1 MPDMYKYTTREGLLA
16 RDSCDLD
23 RVAHYTSA
31 YSRPDS
37 LEMTK
42 SVTFAQ
48 FHKETTQTSSRQLV
62 SV

>member
-37 LEMTK
+37 LENDK
-42 SVTFAQ
+42 KCYFCAIPQ
-48 FHKETTQTSSRQLV
+48 GNNPNF
-62 SV
+62 